1 MQYLL
6 PMNFRRTRN
15 SAMSYAMTHLA
26 GVADRIDRS
35 YSPVVEGR
43 SGNSMSVLKERCGQR
58 RTRNGYSGKRE
69 AAPFIAA
76 RSP

>member
-26 GVADRIDRS
+26 GVADRIGRS

-43 SGNSMSVLKERCGQR
+43 SGNSMSILKERCGLR
-58 RTRNGYSGKRE
+58 RTRNDHSGKRE
-69 AAPFIAA
+69 APPIIAA